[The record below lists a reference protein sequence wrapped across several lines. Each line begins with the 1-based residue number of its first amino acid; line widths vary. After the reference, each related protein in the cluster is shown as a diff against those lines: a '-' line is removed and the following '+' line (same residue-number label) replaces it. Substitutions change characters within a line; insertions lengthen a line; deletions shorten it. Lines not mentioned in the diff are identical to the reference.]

1 MIMKKRIFIVIGVVF
16 LLIICLIFVILKID
30 QVNKNNPLY
39 QNRLETNKINEDEVE
54 YIISEEPLQ
63 NMPYYFSNE
72 MNNIPLD

>member
-1 MIMKKRIFIVIGVVF
+1 MIMKKRTLIVIGFVF

-30 QVNKNNPLY
+30 QVNKNNTLY
-39 QNRLETNKINEDEVE
+39 RNRLETNKINEDEVE

-72 MNNIPLD
+72 MNYIPLD